1 MSMGKIMREK
11 LYRLGKEDSLE
22 LKFESTERERS
33 SWKSI
38 KKFFKKEVLSNAA
51 ESSNERNE

>member
-1 MSMGKIMREK
+1 MGKIMREK

-33 SWKSI
+33 S
-38 KKFFKKEVLSNAA
+38 
-51 ESSNERNE
+51 